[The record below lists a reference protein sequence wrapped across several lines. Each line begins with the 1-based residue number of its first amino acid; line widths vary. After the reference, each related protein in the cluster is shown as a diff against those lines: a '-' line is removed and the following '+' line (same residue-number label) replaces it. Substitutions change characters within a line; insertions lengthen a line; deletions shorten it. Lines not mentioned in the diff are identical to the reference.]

1 MQGHGVRQGFVG
13 DEHPGWVGADVVN
26 DSLQAH
32 RVVDQDPDLLLFL
45 VGVTEILVGLHGG
58 FQGAGL
64 ERYHPGYPV
73 HVPVAHA
80 HASADV
86 PEGGLGGHGAE
97 GDDLG
102 YVVAA
107 VPADH
112 VVQHLVPPVVLEVHV
127 DVRHLLP
134 LQVQEALE
142 DQAVLQ
148 RIDIGDAQAVEG
160 DAGRRAAP
168 DAVEDP
174 APSGEVDDVPHD
186 QEVVGEL
193 GVADDFQLVLHPLL
207 GLWRR
212 RAVARGEP
220 FPTELREVLV
230 GVDAAGGLVPG
241 QVGLPESQLH
251 VAHIGYPLGVF
262 QGLRGLRV
270 VWEECGHFFGALDVV

>member
-1 MQGHGVRQGFVG
+1 M
-13 DEHPGWVGADVVN
+13 P
-26 DSLQAH
+26 SSPH
-32 RVVDQDPDLLLFL
+32 RVIHQDPDLLLFL
-45 VGVTEILVGLHGG
+45 VGVAEILVGLHGG

-64 ERYHPGYPV
+64 EGHHPGDPV

-86 PEGGLGGHGAE
+86 PEGGLGGHGPE

-102 YVVAA
+102 DVVAA
-107 VPADH
+107 VPVDH

-148 RIDIGDAQAVEG
+148 WVDVSDAQAVEG
-160 DAGRRAAP
+160 HAGRRAAP
-168 DAVEDP
+168 DSVEDP
-174 APSGEVDDVPHD
+174 APSSEVYDVPHD
-186 QEVVGEL
+186 EEVVGEL

-220 FPTELREVLV
+220 LPTELREVLV

-251 VAHIGYPLGVF
+251 IAHVGYPLGVIE
-262 QGLRGLRV
+262 GLRA
-270 VWEECGHFFGALDVV
+270 VWEERGHLVGALDVV